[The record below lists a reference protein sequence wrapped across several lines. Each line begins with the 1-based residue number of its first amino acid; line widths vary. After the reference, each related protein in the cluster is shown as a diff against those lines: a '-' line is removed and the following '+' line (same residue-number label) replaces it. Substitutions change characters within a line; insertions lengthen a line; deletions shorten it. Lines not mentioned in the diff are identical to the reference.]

1 MDLLTLFATIVN
13 GMASGGNHP
22 MSVNNWEGFD
32 FEQKRVVYHT
42 LYISTLNLN
51 ETGSLLAVSAN
62 LFLTVEM
69 MRSIVY
75 NLTRRN
81 TCIVQ
86 VCQYNVAYFGKFHE
100 KSIFPKKL
108 PRLCNG

>member
-13 GMASGGNHP
+13 GVASGGNHP
-22 MSVNNWEGFD
+22 MSANTWEGFD
-32 FEQKRVVYHT
+32 FERTRNVSCT
-42 LYISTLNLN
+42 NNYISTLNLN
-51 ETGSLLAVSAN
+51 ETGSLLAVSTN

-69 MRSIVY
+69 MRPIVY

-81 TCIVQ
+81 TYIVR

-100 KSIFPKKL
+100 KSIFPKKTASVV
-108 PRLCNG
+108 